1 MTKTIA
7 ATAAWCLLAAAVSVQ
22 AEGATYAIDP
32 THTFA
37 TFEVRHFGTSTV
49 RGRFD
54 RTQGSVVLDK
64 AARSGRAEITIDAA
78 SINSG
83 IAAFDAHLKNKDFL
97 DVTVHPTARFVGD
110 RFTFDAND
118 KLASVQGQ
126 LTLLGQTQPVTLVAK
141 HYDCYDNPR
150 IKREVCGGDFEATIQ
165 RSQWGMT
172 FGLPGIPDSVRL
184 VIQIEAARQP

>member
-1 MTKTIA
+1 MKTYA
-7 ATAAWCLLAAAVSVQ
+7 VASACLLAAAGSAQ
-22 AEGATYAIDP
+22 ADGVIYAIDP
-32 THTFA
+32 THTFV

-64 AARSGRAEITIDAA
+64 AVRSGRADITIDAA
-78 SINSG
+78 SVSSG

-97 DVTVHPTARFVGD
+97 DAAVHPTARFVAD
-110 RFTFDAND
+110 RFEFDGDGKVSAVPG
-118 KLASVQGQ
+118 A
-126 LTLLGQTQPVTLVAK
+126 LTLLGKTLPVSLRATNFN
-141 HYDCYDNPR
+141 CYDHPR
-150 IKREVCGGDFEATIQ
+150 LKREVCGGDFEATLQ

-184 VIQIEAARQP
+184 VVQIEAARQ